1 MKHIKLRKIV
11 RKQKAKEQDLKNAPL
26 IEGVNVV
33 YFGIDT
39 YNEIN
44 KILKN
49 NFEKVERFK
58 I

>member
-11 RKQKAKEQDLKNAPL
+11 RKQKQKEQDLKNEPL
-26 IEGVNVV
+26 IEGFNVF

-49 NFEKVERFK
+49 NYKEVVRFK

>member
-1 MKHIKLRKIV
+1 MRYIKLRKIV
-11 RKQKAKEQDLKNAPL
+11 RKQKAKEQSLKNAPL

-49 NFEKVERFK
+49 NFKKVERLK
-58 I
+58 